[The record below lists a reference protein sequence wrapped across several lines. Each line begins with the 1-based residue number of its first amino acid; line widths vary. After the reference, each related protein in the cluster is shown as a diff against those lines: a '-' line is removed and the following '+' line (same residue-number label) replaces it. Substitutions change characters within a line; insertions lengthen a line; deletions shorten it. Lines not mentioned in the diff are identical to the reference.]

1 MNDFDESNSTELNLV
16 DVKKIRNKTRMS
28 QKEFCLTFGLNLNT
42 LRHWERGNR
51 VPHGSALTLLNMI
64 NNSPK
69 EVYSILGHQKEYELN
84 TQHNKDIL
92 KKIILSEK
100 YSTFKELQQLDS
112 EDFISVVFSLIEAN
126 GFPYKQIDKENGSL
140 IFLAGHDAE
149 NLKPILKFNNLQ
161 EEGQGDL
168 KSVIEKSYLVIFAI
182 ENQLNDL
189 IYLPPE
195 MRKEEISRV
204 LKNLG
209 VDESFYT
216 NILKNW

>member
-1 MNDFDESNSTELNLV
+1 MKDFNESNSTELNLV

-100 YSTFKELQQLDS
+100 YPTFKELQQIDS
-112 EDFISVVFSLIEAN
+112 ESLISAIFALLEAN

-140 IFLAGHDAE
+140 IFLAGHDSE
-149 NLKPILKFNNLQ
+149 NLKPILQFNNIH

-168 KSVIEKSYLVIFAI
+168 KNVIEKSYLVIFAI

-195 MRKEEISRV
+195 MRKKEISRV

-209 VDESFYT
+209 VDESFYA

>member
-1 MNDFDESNSTELNLV
+1 MKDFNESNSTELNLV

-64 NNSPK
+64 NNFPK

-100 YSTFKELQQLDS
+100 YPTFKELQQIDY
-112 EDFISVVFSLIEAN
+112 EEFISVVFALIEAN

-140 IFLAGHDAE
+140 LFLAGHDSE
-149 NLKPILKFNNLQ
+149 NLKPILQFNNVQ

-168 KSVIEKSYLVIFAI
+168 KNVIEKSYLVIFAI

-189 IYLPPE
+189 IYLPPDI
-195 MRKEEISRV
+195 RKEEISRV

>member
-1 MNDFDESNSTELNLV
+1 MKDFIESNSTELNLV

-64 NNSPK
+64 NNFPK

-100 YSTFKELQQLDS
+100 YPTFKELQQLDP
-112 EDFISVVFSLIEAN
+112 EEFISVVFALIEAN

-140 IFLAGHDAE
+140 IFLAGHDSE
-149 NLKPILKFNNLQ
+149 NLKPILQFNKAQ
-161 EEGQGDL
+161 EESQGEL
-168 KSVIEKSYLVIFAI
+168 KNVIEKSYLVIFAI

-189 IYLPPE
+189 IYLPPD
-195 MRKEEISRV
+195 MRKDEISRV

>member
-1 MNDFDESNSTELNLV
+1 
-16 DVKKIRNKTRMS
+16 
-28 QKEFCLTFGLNLNT
+28 
-42 LRHWERGNR
+42 
-51 VPHGSALTLLNMI
+51 GSALTLLNMI

-100 YSTFKELQQLDS
+100 YPTFKELQQIDY
-112 EDFISVVFSLIEAN
+112 EEFISVVFALIEAN

-140 IFLAGHDAE
+140 LFLAGHDSE
-149 NLKPILKFNNLQ
+149 NLKPILQFNNVQ

-168 KSVIEKSYLVIFAI
+168 KNVIEKSYLVIFAI

-189 IYLPPE
+189 IYLPPDI
-195 MRKEEISRV
+195 RKEEISRV

>member
-1 MNDFDESNSTELNLV
+1 MKDFIESNSTELNLV

-64 NNSPK
+64 NNFPK

-92 KKIILSEK
+92 KNIILSEK
-100 YSTFKELQQLDS
+100 YPTFKELQQLDP
-112 EDFISVVFSLIEAN
+112 EEFISVVFALIEAN

-140 IFLAGHDAE
+140 IFLAGHDSE
-149 NLKPILKFNNLQ
+149 NLKPILQFNKAQ
-161 EEGQGDL
+161 EESQGEL
-168 KSVIEKSYLVIFAI
+168 KNVIEKSYLVIFAI

-189 IYLPPE
+189 IYLPPD
-195 MRKEEISRV
+195 MRKDEISRV